1 MIHARS
7 ESAPIS
13 GTLTVAAVPAGHP
26 ADVAARLRD
35 ALTGAGLIVA
45 PDPSRLRSLTEALR
59 VVLAGRVVSPTGSAP
74 GWVQDLLAELRAGHD
89 VLLFTDAG
97 PGGTGEAVGSLIAAA
112 AAADIPV
119 TALPG
124 PSPVI
129 AALAVAGLRAD
140 RFTVEGAPPPRADL
154 RERRFAELAAERRTL
169 VFVESPDRLAQTLAE
184 LAAAFGASR
193 NAVVCQSL
201 AAADQGVRRGTLGAL
216 ADQLD
221 GGVQGSVSGDVTVV
235 VAGAPVPD
243 PKAAARTEPDALAD
257 AVTRVRALVS
267 DGATT
272 RDAVA
277 SVAAQTGLR
286 RRELY
291 NATAEG
297 VAKAISNPMEG
308 ERT

>member
-1 MIHARS
+1 MIQARS
-7 ESAPIS
+7 ESASIS

-35 ALTGAGLIVA
+35 ALAGAGLIIA
-45 PDPSRLRSLTEALR
+45 SDPSRLRSLTEALG
-59 VVLAGRVVSPTGSAP
+59 VVLAGRVISPAGSAP

-89 VLLFTDAG
+89 VLLVTDAG
-97 PGGTGEAVGSLIAAA
+97 SGGVDEAVGSLITAA

-129 AALAVAGLRAD
+129 AALAVAGLSAA
-140 RFTVEGAPPPRADL
+140 RFTVEGAPSPRADL

-184 LAAAFGASR
+184 LAAAFGANR
-193 NAVVCQSL
+193 PAVLCQSL
-201 AAADQGVRRGTLGAL
+201 ATADQGVRRGTLGAL
-216 ADQLD
+216 ADQPD
-221 GGVQGSVSGDVTVV
+221 GGAQGSARGDVTVV

-243 PKAAARTEPDALAD
+243 PKAAARAEPDALAD

-297 VAKAISNPMEG
+297 VAKAISSPIKG
-308 ERT
+308 ERR